1 MRIIFCLVLF
11 LAMYAEMTSLDWRVP
26 LGGAAAAYFAD
37 DSEMEVKI
45 KDIYFI
51 E

>member
-11 LAMYAEMTSLDWRVP
+11 LTMYAEMTSLV
-26 LGGAAAAYFAD
+26 GAAAAYFAD